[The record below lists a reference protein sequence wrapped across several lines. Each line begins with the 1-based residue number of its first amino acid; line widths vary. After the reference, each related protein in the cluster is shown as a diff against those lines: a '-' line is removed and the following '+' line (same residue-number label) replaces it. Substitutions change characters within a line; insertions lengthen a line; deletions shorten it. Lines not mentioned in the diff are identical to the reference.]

1 MDFKDWVYLSELDY
15 DPDKHEIRGRGGVY
29 IKGTDKQIGTKR
41 GGETQIIPLGKEKP
55 QPKKKEKP
63 KPKKVVSKDEPKKKE
78 VPEPEK
84 EPEKKTKQWHRP
96 LHRHME
102 WDSNHITK
110 Q

>member
-63 KPKKVVSKDEPKKKE
+63 KQGGADPK
-78 VPEPEK
+78 
-84 EPEKKTKQWHRP
+84 
-96 LHRHME
+96 
-102 WDSNHITK
+102 
-110 Q
+110 